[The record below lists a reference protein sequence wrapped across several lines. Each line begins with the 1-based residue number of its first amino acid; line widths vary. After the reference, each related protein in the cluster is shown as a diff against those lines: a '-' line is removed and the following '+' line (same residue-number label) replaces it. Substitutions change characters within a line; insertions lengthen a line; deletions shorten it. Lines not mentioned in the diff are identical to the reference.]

1 MIMFS
6 HGSLLLLLTSRR
18 SLLLISSHFSHI
30 RLFYIFLFF
39 FCALSHWWTLTW
51 TASSSQTQ
59 IALQITSFYVLFMNS
74 SENLFDLHPQNKNS
88 IIINILILNLFRYHQ
103 VCLNNNY
110 IDMHSQQRSINISRT
125 QGFTF

>member
-39 FCALSHWWTLTW
+39 FLCTLTLMDTNLDCFQLPDTNNTANNILLCALYE
-51 TASSSQTQ
+51 
-59 IALQITSFYVLFMNS
+59 F
-74 SENLFDLHPQNKNS
+74 K
-88 IIINILILNLFRYHQ
+88 
-103 VCLNNNY
+103 
-110 IDMHSQQRSINISRT
+110 
-125 QGFTF
+125 

>member
-30 RLFYIFLFF
+30 RLFIYSFF